1 MVSRREV
8 LCSLAAAG
16 SLAIAPPARAAGYP
30 SSPVR
35 LVLPYTSGSD
45 DVQARIIARSLGGF
59 LGQPIVVD
67 AHPGAGGNVAAH
79 YVAHAS
85 ADGYTLLF
93 ATNSMLEVNP
103 LMYADPGFNPLT
115 DFAPVSFLAE
125 HPFMLVVN
133 PQVPARS
140 VRELIDYGRKN
151 PGKLTNATAGAG
163 SALYL
168 AGLQFMSK
176 AGIQIVNVPYKGGAD
191 DTLAVLSG
199 AVSMEFG
206 GVPNVR
212 AYVQAGKLRPLAV
225 SGTRRLEQFPDVP
238 TVGEAGVPG
247 FEFTAWSA
255 LAAPAATPP
264 QVLATLR
271 TRVAR
276 TLADV
281 DVQRSLAE
289 LGFMP
294 LTGSENDTSGAGI
307 RRRIEKETATWR
319 EVLAHA
325 GIKPS

>member
-16 SLAIAPPARAAGYP
+16 SLAVTLPARAAGYP
-30 SSPVR
+30 TSAVR

-133 PQVPARS
+133 PQVPART

-151 PGKLTNATAGAG
+151 PDKLTNATAGAG

-176 AGIQIVNVPYKGGAD
+176 AGIRIVNVPYKGGAE

-212 AYVQAGKLRPLAV
+212 AYVQARKRACRVLSSPHGACLPRRQRRRHRYSRPCVQAWQ
-225 SGTRRLEQFPDVP
+225 RRLRTAISSAAWPIWVSCRSP
-238 TVGEAGVPG
+238 VRITIHPVPG
-247 FEFTAWSA
+247 YGGASRRRPRCGVNCW
-255 LAAPAATPP
+255 
-264 QVLATLR
+264 R
-271 TRVAR
+271 TRA
-276 TLADV
+276 
-281 DVQRSLAE
+281 S
-289 LGFMP
+289 
-294 LTGSENDTSGAGI
+294 SH
-307 RRRIEKETATWR
+307 R
-319 EVLAHA
+319 EAVV
-325 GIKPS
+325 KRVV